1 MAEELKRL
9 FTVSA
14 ACTYLSISRMSLYRM
29 MERKEIAPIKIGN
42 RTLFDRKDLDEFI
55 EKAKK

>member
-1 MAEELKRL
+1 MAEEKRL
-9 FTVSA
+9 FTVHE

-29 MERKEIAPIKIGN
+29 MERKEISPVKIGN
-42 RTLFDRKDLDEFI
+42 RTLFDKRDLDEFI